1 MTTQK
6 ISWDNYKAEIELMT
20 IKTRQI
26 KRSLLILGR
35 KSHNWNTALGYLSKI
50 LLIVTGT
57 GGGIQLFS
65 QLEDTYW
72 LTILRTVLEVLIGII
87 ITTRDAFNF
96 EKQTEKYYSAEKAIN
111 VFYEMLKFQSF
122 QIKGTEGDRLEVL
135 KGFNSMYSE
144 ILANNQIIQTV
155 ESISTPSTPDDRKIE
170 VGDDDSFESQETV
183 DLSKE
188 PKPAIAERRESKIE
202 DRTRMIYLQKMLSEI
217 R

>member
-35 KSHNWNTALGYLSKI
+35 KSHHWNTALGDISKI
-50 LLIVTGT
+50 LLIITGT
-57 GGGIQLFS
+57 GGGIQLFG

-72 LTILRTVLEVLIGII
+72 LTILRTILEILIGII

-96 EKQTEKYYSAEKAIN
+96 EKQTEKYYSAEKSIN

-122 QIKGTEGDRLEVL
+122 QIKGTEGDRLEIL
-135 KGFNSMYSE
+135 KGFNAMYTE

-170 VGDDDSFESQETV
+170 IGDDDSLETV
-183 DLSKE
+183 EGSKDP
-188 PKPAIAERRESKIE
+188 PKVERRESKIE
-202 DRTRMIYLQKMLSEI
+202 DRTRMIYLQKMLNDI